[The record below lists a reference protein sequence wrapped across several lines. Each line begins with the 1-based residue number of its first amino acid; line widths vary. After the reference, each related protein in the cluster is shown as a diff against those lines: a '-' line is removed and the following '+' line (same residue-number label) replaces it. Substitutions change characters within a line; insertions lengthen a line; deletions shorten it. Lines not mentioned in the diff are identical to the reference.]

1 MGWLQFG
8 VHASKCRKMLQCQDG
23 GTSVEF
29 FPSSWYFPL
38 VVGCANP
45 EVRSM
50 RTLAVIFMLFCVI
63 VQGLAQ
69 RSGRS
74 KPADT
79 SVITHFGN
87 T

>member
-1 MGWLQFG
+1 
-8 VHASKCRKMLQCQDG
+8 
-23 GTSVEF
+23 
-29 FPSSWYFPL
+29 
-38 VVGCANP
+38 
-45 EVRSM
+45 M
-50 RTLAVIFMLFCVI
+50 RTLAVIFLLFCVI